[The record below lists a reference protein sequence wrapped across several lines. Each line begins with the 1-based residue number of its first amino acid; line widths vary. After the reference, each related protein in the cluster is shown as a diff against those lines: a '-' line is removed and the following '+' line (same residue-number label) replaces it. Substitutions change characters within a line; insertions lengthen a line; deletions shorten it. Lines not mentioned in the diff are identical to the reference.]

1 MLPIVKMENIVK
13 RFPLVCANDHI
24 NFEIKKG
31 EIHCLLG
38 ENGAGKTTLMNILY
52 GLYGCDEGKIF
63 IRGEEVYFRGPSDA
77 IKKGIGMV
85 HQHFMLIPVFT
96 ITENLILGA
105 EPTKG
110 ISLDIK
116 KAEEEITA
124 LSQKYQLNIDPQA
137 YVMDI
142 SVGMQQRAE
151 ILKLL
156 YRGADIMIFDEPT
169 AILTPQKVK
178 ELYKIMNFLKESG
191 QTIIFITHKLKEV
204 MDISDRVTILRD
216 GKVVDTVETSTTNPS
231 KLAKMM
237 VGREV
242 LFQVEKPKKKIG
254 KTVLEVENI
263 FAKNQRGLPALRG
276 LNLKVS
282 EGEIVGIAG
291 IDGNGQKELTE
302 TLTGLRK
309 VDNGKIIINGKDLTN
324 RETREFFTVG
334 RIAYIPEDRL
344 LRGLILDFPLYENF
358 ILGLQDNKPFAQGVF
373 LDFIKAKEFSQE
385 LLHKFDIRDSNIEA
399 LANTLSGGNQQKV
412 VVARELQRDP
422 KLIIASQPTRGLDV
436 GATEFVHQQIIKQ
449 SNEGKAILLISLEL
463 SEIMNLSDRIIVI
476 YEGKFRGEFN
486 AQSANEA
493 EIGLMMAGGGV
504 SLNENGKE

>member
-1 MLPIVKMENIVK
+1 MFPIVKMENIVK

-24 NFEIKKG
+24 NFEVKKG

-63 IRGEEVYFRGPSDA
+63 IKGEEVCFNGPSDA

-96 ITENLILGA
+96 IIENLILGA
-105 EPTKG
+105 EPTKR

-137 YVMDI
+137 YVMNI

-156 YRGADIMIFDEPT
+156 YRGAKIMIFDEPT

-178 ELYKIMNFLKESG
+178 ELYKIMNFLRESG
-191 QTIIFITHKLKEV
+191 HTIIFITHKLKEV
-204 MDISDRVTILRD
+204 MDISDRVTVLRD
-216 GKVVDTVETSTTNPS
+216 GKVVDTIETSNTNSS

-242 LFQVEKPKKKIG
+242 LFRTEKPKKKVG
-254 KTVLEVENI
+254 KTVLEVKDI

-276 LNLKVS
+276 LNLEVS

-291 IDGNGQKELTE
+291 IDGNGQTELVE
-302 TLTGLRK
+302 VLTGLRK
-309 VDNGKIIINGKDLTN
+309 VDDGKIIINGEDLTN
-324 RETREFFTVG
+324 KETREFFTRG
-334 RIAYIPEDRL
+334 RIAHIPEDRL
-344 LRGLILDFPLYENF
+344 LRGLIVDFPLYENF
-358 ILGLQDNKPFAQGVF
+358 ILGLQDNKPFAKGIF
-373 LDFIKAKEFSQE
+373 LDIIKVKEFSQE
-385 LLHKFDIRDSNIEA
+385 LLYKYDIRGSNIEA
-399 LANTLSGGNQQKV
+399 LADTLSGGNQQKV
-412 VVARELQRDP
+412 VIARELQRNP

-449 SNEGKAILLISLEL
+449 SKEGKAILLISLEL

-486 AQSANEA
+486 AQTANEG

-504 SLNENGKE
+504 SVNKNGKE

>member
-1 MLPIVKMENIVK
+1 MFPIVKMEKIVK

-24 NFEIKKG
+24 NFEVKKG

-52 GLYGCDEGKIF
+52 GLYNCDEGKIF
-63 IRGEEVYFRGPSDA
+63 IRGEEAYFKGPSDA
-77 IKKGIGMV
+77 IKRGIGMV
-85 HQHFMLIPVFT
+85 HQHFMLIQVFT

-178 ELYKIMNFLKESG
+178 ELYKIMNFLKEG
-191 QTIIFITHKLKEV
+191 GRTIIFITHKLKEV
-204 MDISDRVTILRD
+204 MDISDRVTVLRD
-216 GKVVDTVETSTTNPS
+216 GNVVDTVETSTTNPS

-242 LFQVEKPKKKIG
+242 LFRVEKPKKKIG
-254 KTVLEVENI
+254 KTVLEMENV

-282 EGEIVGIAG
+282 EGEIVAIAG

-302 TLTGLRK
+302 VLTGLRK
-309 VDNGKIIINGKDLTN
+309 VDNGKVIIDGKDLTN
-324 RETREFFTVG
+324 KKIREFFTG
-334 RIAYIPEDRL
+334 GIAYIPEDRI

-358 ILGLQDNKPFAQGVF
+358 ILGFQDNKPFARGVF

-385 LLHKFDIRDSNIEA
+385 LLDKFDIRGSNIEA
-399 LANTLSGGNQQKV
+399 LAKTLSGGNQQKV

-422 KLIIASQPTRGLDV
+422 KLIIASQPTRGLDI
-436 GATEFVHQQIIKQ
+436 GATEFVRQQIIKQ

-486 AQSANEA
+486 TQSANEA
-493 EIGLMMAGGGV
+493 EIGLMMAGGT
-504 SLNENGKE
+504 SLNEKE

>member
-1 MLPIVKMENIVK
+1 
-13 RFPLVCANDHI
+13 
-24 NFEIKKG
+24 
-31 EIHCLLG
+31 
-38 ENGAGKTTLMNILY
+38 
-52 GLYGCDEGKIF
+52 
-63 IRGEEVYFRGPSDA
+63 
-77 IKKGIGMV
+77 
-85 HQHFMLIPVFT
+85 
-96 ITENLILGA
+96 
-105 EPTKG
+105 
-110 ISLDIK
+110 
-116 KAEEEITA
+116 
-124 LSQKYQLNIDPQA
+124 
-137 YVMDI
+137 
-142 SVGMQQRAE
+142 
-151 ILKLL
+151 
-156 YRGADIMIFDEPT
+156 MIFDEPT

-204 MDISDRVTILRD
+204 MDISDRVTVLRD

-302 TLTGLRK
+302 ALTGLRK

-358 ILGLQDNKPFAQGVF
+358 ILGLQDNKPFAKGVF

-399 LANTLSGGNQQKV
+399 LAETLSGGNQQKV

-463 SEIMNLSDRIIVI
+463 SEIINLSDRIIVI

-486 AQSANEA
+486 AQSANET